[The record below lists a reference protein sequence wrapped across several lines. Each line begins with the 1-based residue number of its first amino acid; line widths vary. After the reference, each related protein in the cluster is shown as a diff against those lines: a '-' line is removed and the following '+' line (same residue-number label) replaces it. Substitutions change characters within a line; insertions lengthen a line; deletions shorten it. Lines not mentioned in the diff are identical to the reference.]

1 MPGDRAAALIISKRH
16 ILLIHRFKD
25 GEDYYV
31 FPGGHVEEGE
41 TDEEACL
48 REVREETGLEAAW
61 IARGFDY
68 LIPDRGRMGHYFFI
82 EPHPGVP
89 ILTGPELEKRSEQN
103 RYVHE
108 WIPLIGVAQIN
119 LRPEKVRA
127 ALAAVVTEKGPLSA
141 PALAQSV
148 DRFTELLAN

>member
-1 MPGDRAAALIISKRH
+1 MIGDRAAALIINRRH
-16 ILLIHRFKD
+16 ILLIHRYKV
-25 GEDYYV
+25 EKDYYV

-41 TDEEACL
+41 TDEEACI

-61 IARGFDY
+61 IAKGFDY
-68 LIPDRGRMGHYFFI
+68 LIPDRGQMGHYYFI

-89 ILTGPELEKRSEQN
+89 ALTGPELEKRSAEN

-108 WIPLIGVAQIN
+108 WVPLAGVGQIN

-127 ALAAVVTEKGPLSA
+127 ALAAVVAEKGPQPAS
-141 PALAQSV
+141 ALAQAAQ
-148 DRFTELLAN
+148 RFVELLAG